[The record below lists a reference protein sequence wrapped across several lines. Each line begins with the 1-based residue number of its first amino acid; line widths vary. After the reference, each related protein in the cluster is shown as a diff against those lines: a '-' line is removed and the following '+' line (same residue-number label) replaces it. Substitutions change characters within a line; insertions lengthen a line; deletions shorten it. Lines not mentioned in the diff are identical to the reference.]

1 MKLQRGIRA
10 SIVRAAFLFHGLAA
24 IFCVVYTSQNSY
36 YWFLA
41 IGFVFLAMEMVL
53 TYSFN
58 DDGEWKWFVPSSLI
72 YMAVVV
78 PVVWFMELGSLKLRL
93 EVKERLGLGIG
104 CPTSISSREISGF
117 LCLNNDSSS
126 AADVVS
132 PLDEQV
138 YGMQQLFSTTL
149 QQTLMLIL
157 IVGRWMM
164 PRGQLTRD
172 QLSQLL
178 LVYIGMA
185 ADMLEFSLETLK
197 LDAIACHPDM
207 FYVILGIWSWS
218 LLQFTLGLTATK
230 ARKRRVFGKVSK
242 PDDDVKMRLKLQQTA
257 MNIFCCGTE
266 TWALMTSVILQ
277 DGPYLFIRLYL
288 IIKFRIFDQSMI
300 FFTCKNALLLLL
312 QFYRLFVIISE
323 TKKAHAISMR
333 RRQSMPM
340 DMRSHDL
347 YGRRPRNGSVF
358 SIQPIPTANG
368 NHGNGDVG
376 VR

>member
-1 MKLQRGIRA
+1 MHHIVLYFCLQL
-10 SIVRAAFLFHGLAA
+10 SVSF
-24 IFCVVYTSQNSY
+24 IFRQ
-36 YWFLA
+36 
-41 IGFVFLAMEMVL
+41 
-53 TYSFN
+53 
-58 DDGEWKWFVPSSLI
+58 K
-72 YMAVVV
+72 
-78 PVVWFMELGSLKLRL
+78 
-93 EVKERLGLGIG
+93 
-104 CPTSISSREISGF
+104 
-117 LCLNNDSSS
+117 
-126 AADVVS
+126 
-132 PLDEQV
+132 V
-138 YGMQQLFSTTL
+138 YGLQQLFSTTL

-197 LDAIACHPDM
+197 LDAIACHRDI
-207 FYVILGIWSWS
+207 FFVILGIWSWS

-230 ARKRRVFGKVSK
+230 ARKRRVFGKVAK
-242 PDDDVKMRLKLQQTA
+242 PDDEEKRVLKMNKKLQQTA

-288 IIKFRIFDQSMI
+288 IIRFRIFDQSMI

-323 TKKAHAISMR
+323 TKKAHSMSVR

-340 DMRSHDL
+340 DARPNDL

-358 SIQPIPTANG
+358 SIQPIPTTNGNIANG
-368 NHGNGDVG
+368 EGGI
-376 VR
+376 R